1 MDENLTNFVNLLN
14 RQRQRAPVP
23 QELSGLPNW
32 AQRELAKRPEPAPV
46 KQAPPL
52 NGIKHDAEAKSDI
65 VVVEAKR
72 ADVATPA
79 ELPCAEVPV
88 PASGAAPPEMN
99 PLVEVLPPEPP
110 AKAEIPARAK
120 APTAAE
126 VDPKR
131 DPEAWLARF
140 LAEEAGPHR
149 APSKPAAADKAT
161 PADKKITAG
170 KKVEAPLAAEKKTEP
185 AAAAAKKIEPPP
197 PADKVEPAPVIADTA
212 EVMPLQSVMAEAL
225 ASPRGGRRAAAYA
238 LAAAAVIAVVAL
250 VVGAYWYTHSEME
263 MTASTKPA
271 GPTTAAL
278 KASPRLGKDNPKP
291 AMAQKTVAAK
301 PAAPAPKVAAA
312 KPATPTPVQAAKPA
326 APAPKLAAAKP
337 AVEVAAVPAKPPAA
351 EPAAAPATV
360 KPAAPVVAQAQT
372 APAKPQPPAAAKP
385 APAAPVVAAAAKP
398 APAAPT
404 IAAAPKSTPQAQ
416 TQIAML
422 PNAIPPAAK
431 SVPTQM
437 AMLPSGTAP
446 PASPAPPL
454 AKTPPASTQT
464 PPATAAMGAG
474 EPTWQR
480 NAIPAPP
487 FSGQPQIAIV
497 IDDLGLDRDRTA
509 RAIALDGPVT
519 LSFLAYASDLP
530 NQTAA
535 ARKAGH
541 ELIVHVPMD
550 PIIRPKY
557 VSQTGGATPAHA
569 ELLRRLRWDLSRFT
583 GYVGVNNHLGN
594 GLSSDSD
601 STQTVIAE
609 LKSRGLLFLDSHVA
623 GAGILK
629 AAAREGVP
637 AVTRDVLL
645 DDDVTASSVT
655 ERLADLEKI
664 ARQQGTAIAIGH
676 PHDFTLDALKVW
688 IASLP
693 AKGLQ
698 LVPLTAVVRDREQ
711 RVTAGGAG

>member
-1 MDENLTNFVNLLN
+1 MDENLTNFVHLLN

-46 KQAPPL
+46 KQAAPL
-52 NGIKHDAEAKSDI
+52 NGVKHDAEAKSDI

-79 ELPCAEVPV
+79 ELPCAEAPV
-88 PASGAAPPEMN
+88 PARVAAPPEMN

-110 AKAEIPARAK
+110 AKAEIPVRAK
-120 APTAAE
+120 APTAAD

-140 LAEEAGPHR
+140 LAEEAGPHS
-149 APSKPAAADKAT
+149 ASSKKAAADKTT
-161 PADKKITAG
+161 PAEKKIAAE
-170 KKVEAPLAAEKKTEP
+170 KKVEAPLAAEKTAEP
-185 AAAAAKKIEPPP
+185 AAAAEKKIELPPL
-197 PADKVEPAPVIADTA
+197 ADKVEPAPVIADSG
-212 EVMPLQSVMAEAL
+212 EVMPLQPVMAEAL

-250 VVGAYWYTHSEME
+250 VVGAYWYTHSESE
-263 MTASTKPA
+263 MTASTKPT
-271 GPTTAAL
+271 GPTIAAV
-278 KASPRLGKDNPKP
+278 KTSPRLAKDNPKP
-291 AMAQKTVAAK
+291 ATAQKTVAAK
-301 PAAPAPKVAAA
+301 PA
-312 KPATPTPVQAAKPA
+312 TPTPAQAAK
-326 APAPKLAAAKP
+326 
-337 AVEVAAVPAKPPAA
+337 
-351 EPAAAPATV
+351 PAAAPATV
-360 KPAAPVVAQAQT
+360 KPAAPVVAQAQK
-372 APAKPQPPAAAKP
+372 APAKPQPQAAAKP
-385 APAAPVVAAAAKP
+385 APAAPAVAVAAKPAPAAPAVTAAAKPATAAPAVAVATKP

-404 IAAAPKSTPQAQ
+404 IAAAPKSTPQAP

-422 PNAIPPAAK
+422 PNAIPPGAK
-431 SVPTQM
+431 PAPTQM
-437 AMLPSGTAP
+437 AMLPGGTAP
-446 PASPAPPL
+446 PASPAPPP
-454 AKTPPASTQT
+454 AKTPPASTQK
-464 PPATAAMGAG
+464 PPATAATGAG

-557 VSQTGGATPAHA
+557 VSQTGAATPAHA

-664 ARQQGTAIAIGH
+664 ARQQGTAVAIGH

>member
-14 RQRQRAPVP
+14 RQRQRVPVP
-23 QELSGLPNW
+23 EELSGLPNW
-32 AQRELAKRPEPAPV
+32 AQRELVKRPETAPV
-46 KQAPPL
+46 KQAAPL
-52 NGIKHDAEAKSDI
+52 NGTKHDAEAKSDI
-65 VVVEAKR
+65 VVEAKR
-72 ADVATPA
+72 AD
-79 ELPCAEVPV
+79 
-88 PASGAAPPEMN
+88 AAPSAQPPIAEKPKSTVVGS
-99 PLVEVLPPEPP
+99 PLEAKPVVEILPPEPK
-110 AKAEIPARAK
+110 AKAEIPLRAK
-120 APTAAE
+120 APAAAD

-140 LAEEAGPHR
+140 LAEEAAPHSV
-149 APSKPAAADKAT
+149 PSKQAAADKSA
-161 PADKKITAG
+161 PAEKKIAAE
-170 KKVEAPLAAEKKTEP
+170 KKVEAPPAAEKKTEP
-185 AAAAAKKIEPPP
+185 AAAPEKKIEPPP
-197 PADKVEPAPVIADTA
+197 PVEKIEPAPVITDSA
-212 EVMPLQSVMAEAL
+212 EIMPLQPVMAEAL
-225 ASPRGGRRAAAYA
+225 ASPRDRRRPAAYA

-250 VVGAYWYTHSEME
+250 VVGAYWYTHSEPE
-263 MTASTKPA
+263 MTAGTKPA
-271 GPTTAAL
+271 GPTIAAV
-278 KASPRLGKDNPKP
+278 KPSPTLAKDNPNP
-291 AMAQKTVAAK
+291 ATARKTV
-301 PAAPAPKVAAA
+301 
-312 KPATPTPVQAAKPA
+312 AAKPA

-337 AVEVAAVPAKPPAA
+337 ATPTPAQAAKPAVKVAAVPATPPTAKPAL
-351 EPAAAPATV
+351 APANV
-360 KPAAPVVAQAQT
+360 KPAAPVVAQAQK
-372 APAKPQPPAAAKP
+372 APVKPQPQAAAQPTP
-385 APAAPVVAAAAKP
+385 AMPAV
-398 APAAPT
+398 
-404 IAAAPKSTPQAQ
+404 AAPKSAPQAS

-431 SVPTQM
+431 PVPTQT
-437 AMLPSGTAP
+437 AMLPTASLANSAP
-446 PASPAPPL
+446 PLAKTQPL
-454 AKTPPASTQT
+454 AKTPPAATQT
-464 PPATAAMGAG
+464 PPATAATGTGA
-474 EPTWQR
+474 PTWQR

-530 NQTAA
+530 SQTAA

-609 LKSRGLLFLDSHVA
+609 LKTRGLLFLDSHVA